1 MSGHTD
7 NSGAEKFNKKLSMQ
21 RAAEVKSYLVENGID
36 ASRLKTVGQ
45 GELSPKASNNT
56 SEGRALN
63 RRVEFSV
70 D

>member
-1 MSGHTD
+1 
-7 NSGAEKFNKKLSMQ
+7 MQ